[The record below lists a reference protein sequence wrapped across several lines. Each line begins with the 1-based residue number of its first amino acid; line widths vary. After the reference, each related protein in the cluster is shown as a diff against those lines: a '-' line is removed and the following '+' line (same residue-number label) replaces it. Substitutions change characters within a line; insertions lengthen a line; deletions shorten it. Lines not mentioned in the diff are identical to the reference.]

1 MKPTTLEEIDCVLE
15 GIPDDAAFNSDFD
28 DCSDDDEFDP
38 SHNTTSFVDDFDFE
52 NMGMLSS
59 IK

>member
-1 MKPTTLEEIDCVLE
+1 MNPTTFEEIECMLEE
-15 GIPDDAAFNSDFD
+15 IPDDAAFNSDFD

-38 SHNTTSFVDDFDFE
+38 LHKTTTFIDDFEIE